1 MTDILTADKK
11 RRETAGDAGPGIKL
25 IGKIREAASEEDSG
39 APAADAPMGDVLAK
53 SEETSKPKSK
63 ITSRPKS
70 KSKSGADSAVTP
82 MMQQFL
88 DLKRA
93 HQDYL
98 LFYRM
103 GDFYELFFDDAVT
116 AAAALDITLT
126 KRGKHD
132 GNDIPMCGV
141 PIHAA
146 ENYLSRLIK
155 RGFKVAVCEQMEDPA
170 EAKKRGAKSVVKRD
184 VVRLVTPGTIT
195 EENLLDV
202 RRHNFLAALARA
214 QNKFAL
220 AWLDIST
227 GDFCV
232 SAIHP
237 DNLDSELSRLQAGE
251 LILSAQL
258 LECDDL
264 GDGLADWQ
272 SILSL
277 VENSSFDST
286 RAEQTLKEIYGVRIL
301 DGLGQFSRAELSAC
315 GALISYLAET
325 QCGKMPKLSP
335 PVSVGEDGAMMIDG
349 ATRRNLE
356 LTHTLSG
363 ARQGSLLHTID
374 RTVTGPGARLLNSRL
389 NAPLMDH
396 HAINRRLDLVA
407 YFQQHEALRH
417 KIRQLLKR
425 CPDLERAL
433 SRLSVGRGGPR
444 DLAAIRDGLTQAA
457 DIKNIFQDRKDMP
470 GDALLSLPQEIEL
483 ILENIGSHR
492 DVIELL
498 QRALAEDLPTIIRD
512 GNFIARGY
520 HAALD
525 EFRMLSSESKRL
537 ILSLEAKYREMS
549 DVNGLKIK
557 YNNVLG
563 YFIEVTALHA
573 DKLMSPPLNE
583 EFIHRQ
589 TLANVVRFNSSEL
602 ARLGGKIGQAAD
614 RALALEHEIYGE
626 LVSRVLQD
634 WQAINLASQGLAQL
648 DVATGLAELAA
659 EKNYCRPVVD
669 DSLAFEVDNGRH
681 PVVEAALEKN
691 HEDHFV
697 ANDCDLNP
705 GNRLWLITGPN
716 MAGKSTFLRQNA
728 LIALMAQMGS
738 FVPARSAHVGI
749 VDRLFSRV
757 GASDDLARG
766 RSTFMVE
773 MVETAAILN
782 QSGRR
787 SLVILDEIG
796 RGTATYDGLSIAWAA
811 VEHIHEVNR
820 CRALFATHYHEMTAL
835 STKLDDLALHYMKV
849 KDWRGEVIFLHE
861 VAAGAAD
868 RSYGIQ
874 VAKLAGLPK
883 VVIERAQQVLH
894 SLEQGGQGAA
904 KGQKMDNLADDLPLF
919 SAIQASADKKS
930 GPKEAA
936 PGSIETEL
944 SGINPD
950 DLTPREAMDVLYK
963 LKKLLHHE

>member
-1 MTDILTADKK
+1 MTQTQTITQHSRQK
-11 RRETAGDAGPGIKL
+11 R
-25 IGKIREAASEEDSG
+25 
-39 APAADAPMGDVLAK
+39 
-53 SEETSKPKSK
+53 KP
-63 ITSRPKS
+63 
-70 KSKSGADSAVTP
+70 DSAVTP
-82 MMQQFL
+82 MMVQFL
-88 DLKRA
+88 ELKQQ

-103 GDFYELFFDDAVT
+103 GDFYELFFDDAVR
-116 AAAALDITLT
+116 ASAALDITLT

-132 GNDIPMCGV
+132 GADIPMCGV
-141 PIHAA
+141 PVHAA
-146 ENYLSRLIK
+146 ENYLSRLIR

-170 EAKKRGAKSVVKRD
+170 EAKKRGSKSVVRRD
-184 VVRLVTPGTIT
+184 VVRLVTPGTLT
-195 EENLLDV
+195 EENLLSA
-202 RRHNFLAALARA
+202 RQNNYLAALARSQA
-214 QNKFAL
+214 EYAL

-227 GDFCV
+227 GDFRV
-232 SAIHP
+232 SRVTPA
-237 DNLDSELSRLQAGE
+237 NLDAELSRIQAGE
-251 LILSAQL
+251 LILSASVL
-258 LECDDL
+258 SAEDL

-277 VENSSFDST
+277 VESHSFDST
-286 RAEQTLKEIYGVRIL
+286 LAEKTLKENFGAAIL
-301 DGLGQFSRAELSAC
+301 EDMAGAGRAELAAC
-315 GALISYLAET
+315 GALITYLQET
-325 QCGKMPKLSP
+325 QKGKMPKLARPMVMGTDS
-335 PVSVGEDGAMMIDG
+335 SMIIDG

-363 ARQGSLLHTID
+363 ERKGSLLQCID
-374 RTVTGPGARLLNSRL
+374 RTLTGAGARLLNSRL
-389 NAPLMDH
+389 NAPLMDVRT
-396 HAINRRLDLVA
+396 INSRLDLVA
-407 YFQQHEALRH
+407 HFHEHEAFRQ
-417 KIRQLLKR
+417 KIRGLLKR
-425 CPDLERAL
+425 CPDLERAM

-444 DLAAIRDGLTQAA
+444 DLAMVRDGLIQAA
-457 DIKNIFQDRKDMP
+457 EIKAVFQGHMSRSG
-470 GDALLSLPQEIEL
+470 GDLLSLPGDIEL
-483 ILENIGSHR
+483 ILENMGTHGEIT
-492 DVIELL
+492 DLL
-498 QRALAEDLPTIIRD
+498 RRALAEELPTIIRD

-537 ILSLEAKYREMS
+537 IMALEAKYKEMAGVS
-549 DVNGLKIK
+549 GLKVK

-573 DKLMSPPLNE
+573 DKLMAPPLNE

-602 ARLGGKIGQAAD
+602 AKLAGKIGQAAD
-614 RALALEHEIYGE
+614 RALALEHEIFEKLVGE
-626 LVSRVLQD
+626 VLLR
-634 WQAINLASQGLAQL
+634 WQEISLAAGALARL
-648 DVATGLAELAA
+648 DVSTALAELAA
-659 EKNYCRPVVD
+659 EKHYARPVVD
-669 DSLAFEVDNGRH
+669 DSLCFQVENGRH
-681 PVVEAALEKN
+681 PVVEAALEKGGQ
-691 HEDHFV
+691 DHFV
-697 ANDCDLNP
+697 ANDCNLDP

-782 QSGRR
+782 QSTAR

-811 VEHIHEVNR
+811 VEHIHEVNK

-835 STKLDDLALHYMKV
+835 SSTLDDLALHYMKV
-849 KDWRGEVIFLHE
+849 KDWQGEIIFLHE

-874 VAKLAGLPK
+874 VAKLAGLPQ
-883 VVIERAQQVLH
+883 VVVERASQVLH
-894 SLEQGGQGAA
+894 SLEEGADR
-904 KGQKMDNLADDLPLF
+904 GQKIDNMADDLPLF
-919 SAIQASADKKS
+919 SALQDRVRQDRPPQDNPAHKVT
-930 GPKEAA
+930 AA
-936 PGSIETEL
+936 LSDIHPDEL
-944 SGINPD
+944 S
-950 DLTPREAMDVLYK
+950 PRAALDILYQ
-963 LKKLLHHE
+963 LKKLQQDG

>member
-1 MTDILTADKK
+1 
-11 RRETAGDAGPGIKL
+11 
-25 IGKIREAASEEDSG
+25 
-39 APAADAPMGDVLAK
+39 
-53 SEETSKPKSK
+53 
-63 ITSRPKS
+63 
-70 KSKSGADSAVTP
+70 
-82 MMQQFL
+82 MMVQFL
-88 DLKRA
+88 ELKQQ

-103 GDFYELFFDDAVT
+103 GDFYELFFDDAVR
-116 AAAALDITLT
+116 ASAALDITLT

-132 GNDIPMCGV
+132 GADIPMCGV
-141 PIHAA
+141 PVHAA
-146 ENYLSRLIK
+146 ENYLSRLIR

-170 EAKKRGAKSVVKRD
+170 EAKKRGSKSVVRRD
-184 VVRLVTPGTIT
+184 VVRLVTPGTLT
-195 EENLLDV
+195 EENLLSA
-202 RRHNFLAALARA
+202 RQNNYLAALARSQA
-214 QNKFAL
+214 EYAL

-227 GDFCV
+227 GDFRV
-232 SAIHP
+232 SRVTPA
-237 DNLDSELSRLQAGE
+237 NLDAELSRIQAGE
-251 LILSAQL
+251 LILSASVL
-258 LECDDL
+258 SAEDL

-277 VENSSFDST
+277 VESHSFDST
-286 RAEQTLKEIYGVRIL
+286 LAEKTLKENFGAAIL
-301 DGLGQFSRAELSAC
+301 EDMAGAGRAELAAC
-315 GALISYLAET
+315 GALITYLQET
-325 QCGKMPKLSP
+325 QKGKMPKLARPMVMGTDS
-335 PVSVGEDGAMMIDG
+335 SMIIDG

-363 ARQGSLLHTID
+363 ERKGSLLQCID
-374 RTVTGPGARLLNSRL
+374 RTLTGAGARLLNGRL
-389 NAPLMDH
+389 NAPLMDVRT
-396 HAINRRLDLVA
+396 INARLDLVA
-407 YFQQHEALRH
+407 HFHEHEAFRQ
-417 KIRQLLKR
+417 KIRGLLKR
-425 CPDLERAL
+425 CPDLERAM

-444 DLAAIRDGLTQAA
+444 DLAMVRDGLIQAA
-457 DIKNIFQDRKDMP
+457 EIKAVFQGHMSRSG
-470 GDALLSLPQEIEL
+470 GDLLSLPGDIEL
-483 ILENIGSHR
+483 ILENMGTHGEVT
-492 DVIELL
+492 DLL
-498 QRALAEDLPTIIRD
+498 RRALAEELPTIIRD

-537 ILSLEAKYREMS
+537 IMALEAKYKEMAGVS
-549 DVNGLKIK
+549 GLKVK

-602 ARLGGKIGQAAD
+602 AKLAGKIGQAAD
-614 RALALEHEIYGE
+614 RALALEHEIFEKLVGE
-626 LVSRVLQD
+626 VLLR
-634 WQAINLASQGLAQL
+634 WQEISSAAGALARL
-648 DVATGLAELAA
+648 DVSTALAELAA
-659 EKNYCRPVVD
+659 EKHYARPVVD
-669 DSLAFEVDNGRH
+669 DSLCFQVENGRH
-681 PVVEAALEKN
+681 PVVEAALEKGGQ
-691 HEDHFV
+691 DHFV
-697 ANDCDLNP
+697 ANDCNLDP

-782 QSGRR
+782 QSTAR

-811 VEHIHEVNR
+811 VEHIHEVNK
-820 CRALFATHYHEMTAL
+820 CRALFATHYHEMTTL
-835 STKLDDLALHYMKV
+835 SSTLDDLALHYMKV
-849 KDWRGEVIFLHE
+849 KDWQGEIIFLHE

-874 VAKLAGLPK
+874 VAKLAGLPQ
-883 VVIERAQQVLH
+883 VVVERASQVLH
-894 SLEQGGQGAA
+894 SLEEGADR
-904 KGQKMDNLADDLPLF
+904 GQKIDNMADDLPLF
-919 SAIQASADKKS
+919 SALQDRVRQDRPPQDNPAHKVT
-930 GPKEAA
+930 AA
-936 PGSIETEL
+936 LSDIHPDEL
-944 SGINPD
+944 S
-950 DLTPREAMDVLYK
+950 PRAALDILYQ
-963 LKKLLHHE
+963 LKKLQQDG

>member
-1 MTDILTADKK
+1 MTQTQTITQHSRQK
-11 RRETAGDAGPGIKL
+11 R
-25 IGKIREAASEEDSG
+25 
-39 APAADAPMGDVLAK
+39 
-53 SEETSKPKSK
+53 KP
-63 ITSRPKS
+63 
-70 KSKSGADSAVTP
+70 DSAVTP
-82 MMQQFL
+82 MMVQFL
-88 DLKRA
+88 ELKQQ

-103 GDFYELFFDDAVT
+103 GDFYELFFDDAVR
-116 AAAALDITLT
+116 ASAALDITLT

-132 GNDIPMCGV
+132 GADIPMCGV
-141 PIHAA
+141 PVHAA
-146 ENYLSRLIK
+146 ENYLSRLIR

-170 EAKKRGAKSVVKRD
+170 EAKKRGSKSVVRRD
-184 VVRLVTPGTIT
+184 VVRLVTPGTLT
-195 EENLLDV
+195 EENLLSA
-202 RRHNFLAALARA
+202 RQNNYLAALARSQA
-214 QNKFAL
+214 EYAL

-227 GDFCV
+227 GDFRV
-232 SAIHP
+232 SRVTPA
-237 DNLDSELSRLQAGE
+237 NLDAELSRIQAGE
-251 LILSAQL
+251 LILSASVL
-258 LECDDL
+258 SAEDL

-277 VENSSFDST
+277 VESHSFDST
-286 RAEQTLKEIYGVRIL
+286 LAEKTLKENFGAAIL
-301 DGLGQFSRAELSAC
+301 EDMAGAGRAELAAC
-315 GALISYLAET
+315 GALITYLQET
-325 QCGKMPKLSP
+325 QKGKMPKLARPMVMGTDS
-335 PVSVGEDGAMMIDG
+335 SMIIDG

-363 ARQGSLLHTID
+363 ERKGSLLQCID
-374 RTVTGPGARLLNSRL
+374 RTLTGAGARLLNGRL
-389 NAPLMDH
+389 NAPLMDVRT
-396 HAINRRLDLVA
+396 INARLDLVA
-407 YFQQHEALRH
+407 HFHEHEAFRQ
-417 KIRQLLKR
+417 KIRGLLKR
-425 CPDLERAL
+425 CPDLERAM

-444 DLAAIRDGLTQAA
+444 DLAMVRDGLIQAA
-457 DIKNIFQDRKDMP
+457 EIKAVFQGHMSRSG
-470 GDALLSLPQEIEL
+470 GDLLSLPGDIEL
-483 ILENIGSHR
+483 ILENMGTHGEVT
-492 DVIELL
+492 DLL
-498 QRALAEDLPTIIRD
+498 RRALAEELPTIIRD

-537 ILSLEAKYREMS
+537 IMALEAKYKEMAGVS
-549 DVNGLKIK
+549 GLKVK

-602 ARLGGKIGQAAD
+602 AKLAGKIGQAAD
-614 RALALEHEIYGE
+614 RALALEHEIFEKLVGE
-626 LVSRVLQD
+626 VLLR
-634 WQAINLASQGLAQL
+634 WQEISSAAGALARL
-648 DVATGLAELAA
+648 DVSTALAELAA
-659 EKNYCRPVVD
+659 EKHYARPVVD
-669 DSLAFEVDNGRH
+669 DSLCFQVENGRH
-681 PVVEAALEKN
+681 PVVEAALEKGGQ
-691 HEDHFV
+691 DHFV
-697 ANDCDLNP
+697 ANDCNLDP

-782 QSGRR
+782 QSTAR

-811 VEHIHEVNR
+811 VEHIHEVNK
-820 CRALFATHYHEMTAL
+820 CRALFATHYHEMTTL
-835 STKLDDLALHYMKV
+835 SSTLDDLALHYMKV
-849 KDWRGEVIFLHE
+849 KDWQGEIIFLHE

-874 VAKLAGLPK
+874 VAKLAGLPQ
-883 VVIERAQQVLH
+883 VVVERASQVLH
-894 SLEQGGQGAA
+894 SLEEGADR
-904 KGQKMDNLADDLPLF
+904 GQKIDNMADDLPLF
-919 SAIQASADKKS
+919 SALQDRVRQDRPPQDNPAHKVT
-930 GPKEAA
+930 AA
-936 PGSIETEL
+936 LSDIHPDEL
-944 SGINPD
+944 S
-950 DLTPREAMDVLYK
+950 PRAALDILYQ
-963 LKKLLHHE
+963 LKKLQQDG